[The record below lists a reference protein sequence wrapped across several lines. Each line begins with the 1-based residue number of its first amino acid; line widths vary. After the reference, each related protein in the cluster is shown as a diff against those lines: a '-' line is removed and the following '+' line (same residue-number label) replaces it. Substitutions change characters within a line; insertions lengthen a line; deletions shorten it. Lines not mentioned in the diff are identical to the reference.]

1 MGNTFSRKKKKV
13 KFKLSPE
20 QIKEY
25 ITDDGIIDM
34 DKLRDEYDE
43 SGENKKKTNIETKVK
58 KDKPK
63 IKEEIVVIQDDD
75 NFEISEKNENENDE
89 KEEIEQEVDEKDVEL
104 VTEDKPKE
112 HVRIAKPAF
121 DTLVEALYDAGI
133 KANRSV
139 QISNLYHL
147 DWYFENLPDI
157 SKNNDENVE
166 EILEE
171 QNKILSEN
179 VLQPRMV
186 KIRIP
191 DPDPNNKTHWKI
203 IEIPLF
209 TLVKHNSLKIDTMD
223 VELKFNMG
231 KIVKKTELKK
241 NKFHS
246 IKATEGKPLIKK
258 KWKIRIA
265 TPVRDNSNFATLKI
279 KFSYDSPLESI
290 TRLTE
295 RYDRFL

>member
-1 MGNTFSRKKKKV
+1 MGNTFTRKKKKV
-13 KFKLSPE
+13 KFKLSSE

-25 ITDDGIIDM
+25 ITDDGVIDM
-34 DKLRDEYDE
+34 NKLRNEYDE
-43 SGENKKKTNIETKVK
+43 KSENKKKTNIETKVK

-75 NFEISEKNENENDE
+75 NFEISEKNE

-104 VTEDKPKE
+104 VTEDKPEE

-133 KANRSV
+133 KANRNV

-157 SKNNDENVE
+157 SENNDENIE

-186 KIRIP
+186 
-191 DPDPNNKTHWKI
+191 
-203 IEIPLF
+203 
-209 TLVKHNSLKIDTMD
+209 
-223 VELKFNMG
+223 
-231 KIVKKTELKK
+231 
-241 NKFHS
+241 
-246 IKATEGKPLIKK
+246 
-258 KWKIRIA
+258 
-265 TPVRDNSNFATLKI
+265 
-279 KFSYDSPLESI
+279 
-290 TRLTE
+290 
-295 RYDRFL
+295 